1 MTKRLVL
8 YITFIL
14 CNLYIYAGAPRFS
27 IYQSQSYIPYSNIND
42 MVEDSYGFLWIAT
55 ENGLIKF
62 NGYDYEQYLQNDSST
77 NSLPNNNC
85 RKLLQDSHKRLW
97 VGTDNGVAIYN
108 YEHDNFNEIPLVNLL
123 SNNIVYIQEDE
134 EGNFW
139 VQTFRELV
147 KLSSNGSQIQ
157 IYPYT
162 NGVCMHQD
170 KDKIWLGSLT
180 NGLHLF
186 DKKTGEIKAIIPR
199 INNEPIEL
207 HVKVILP
214 ASDGNIY
221 IGTRD
226 LGLVIYNPTDHS
238 IKTYSSSNMP
248 SIFYSDYV
256 LSLYEDSQKN
266 IWIGSVNGQLIEYN
280 PATKD
285 FHVPHFKYP
294 SGVEQ
299 LTIGCIMED
308 SKNDIWAGTHHYWI
322 YQCNRDIN
330 TFELFQR
337 SDKPGSLSHNAVT
350 CFSDNQE
357 KVLIG
362 TDGGGLNIYDKE
374 TNKFSPVDKFGK
386 IILDIKKGAL
396 PDEFWIS
403 TWGYNQIGVV
413 RYDIKTGTYKI
424 YKHTAND
431 SSSITSN
438 LLRSILIDGPY
449 VWVSTDGGGI
459 CRINTQNDHIDNKYN
474 CKELIFS
481 RRNPQWVNHLMKD
494 HKGRLWACSS
504 EGIMLYDGFSCKRL
518 PINKK
523 STENLQNEV
532 KMSIETSDGEI
543 LFVTANNGLIQYNET
558 DSSFINLSNQ
568 YHLPLNLN
576 SICEDKDHNLWII
589 SIEEIIRLNKE
600 TGTTHHFNLRNDLN
614 GNPFTP
620 NAIYHSGDKIY
631 VGSNNGY
638 LVFNPNELNFTP
650 EEPQLFLNNFFVWG
664 KKQIIG
670 ESSVLTKTLAYTD
683 TIILNHNENSIS
695 IDYFCIDYKN
705 ADLISY
711 AYQMKG
717 FQNGWT
723 STGNSRQAY
732 FTNLSPGTYTFLVK
746 ATNIDSSKDILS
758 KSLTIIILPP
768 WWKTWWFKL
777 SCVLALLIIF
787 YLILYIRSRDL
798 KKKQVE
804 LENLVA
810 QRTEELQQK
819 NIEIQDQKENLEI
832 QNKRLDESLVTKNKI
847 LSVIAHDLRNPLT
860 AIVGNLTLMSEEN
873 SNDNKI
879 KQICKSAKNLQS
891 QMENLLDWARI
902 QNQNIF
908 YSPKDCFLDALTKE
922 GITLL
927 QALII
932 EKNIHLTFTNQCSH
946 SAYIDQRMISTVI
959 RNLLNNAIKF
969 TNEGGN
975 IQISITDQDDQMIRW
990 TIQDDGVGMTEKQ
1003 TEQLFDKNSSS
1014 TTFGTKNEKG
1024 SGLGLKICQDFIL
1037 FNKGSLNIQS
1047 QKNVGTTISIS
1058 LPKGELTQDSKE
1070 ESLNIEHQN
1079 HDENSD
1085 KKHLLIVDDSAE
1097 ILSFICDLLKPH
1109 YHIESATNGEDALF
1123 LAKKELPDLIISD
1136 IIMPKMDGRELCH
1149 CIKEDALTQ
1158 HIPVI
1163 LLTSEDTV
1171 DDQVLGLNIGA
1182 DDYITKPFNS
1192 EILKAKIATL
1202 LKNKELQRDHVRNHI
1217 LRMPDMEIPESMD
1230 DTFIAKINDI
1240 IKENISTS
1248 NLSVEFLASETAI
1261 SRVQLFRKMKAITGC
1276 SPSEYIKAIR
1286 LEHAAQILKQSKQNI
1301 SEVAYMVGFSDPKYF
1316 SNCFSEK
1323 FGVTPSQY
1331 AKNR

>member
-1 MTKRLVL
+1 
-8 YITFIL
+8 L

-27 IYQSQSYIPYSNIND
+27 IYQSQSYIPYSNING

-62 NGYDYEQYLQNDSST
+62 NGYDYEQYLQNERSS

-108 YEHDNFNEIPLVNLL
+108 YEYDNFTEIPLSDLS
-123 SNNIVYIQEDE
+123 SNNIVSIQEDE
-134 EGNFW
+134 EGYFW
-139 VQTFRELV
+139 IQTFRELV
-147 KLSSNGSQIQ
+147 KVSSNGSQIQ
-157 IYPYT
+157 IYPYI
-162 NGVCMHQD
+162 NGVCMHLD
-170 KDKIWLGSLT
+170 KDKIWLGSLS

-186 DKKTGEIKAIIPR
+186 DKKTGEIKAIIPH
-199 INNEPIEL
+199 IGNNPIEL

-214 ASDGNIY
+214 ASDGNLY

-226 LGLVIYNPTDHS
+226 LGLVIYNPTDQS
-238 IKTYSSSNMP
+238 VKTYSSANMP

-256 LSLYEDSQKN
+256 LSLYEDSQRN
-266 IWIGSVNGQLIEYN
+266 IWIGSVNGQLVEYN
-280 PATKD
+280 LDTKD

-294 SGVEQ
+294 TGVEQ

-386 IILDIKKGAL
+386 IILDIKKGTL

-403 TWGYNQIGVV
+403 TWGYNQVGVV
-413 RYDIKTGTYKI
+413 RYDIKTGKYKTYEHI
-424 YKHTAND
+424 AND
-431 SSSITSN
+431 SNSITSN

-474 CKELIFS
+474 CNELIFS

-518 PINKK
+518 SINKK
-523 STENLQNEV
+523 SNENLQNEV
-532 KMSIETSDGEI
+532 KMSIETSNKEI
-543 LFVTANNGLIQYNET
+543 LFITANNGLIQFNEA

-568 YHLPLNLN
+568 YNLPPNLN
-576 SICEDKDHNLWII
+576 SICEDKEHNLWII
-589 SIEEIIRLNKE
+589 SIEEIIRLNRE

-620 NAIYHSGDKIY
+620 NAIYRSEDMIY

-650 EEPQLFLNNFFVWG
+650 DDPHLFLNNLFVWG
-664 KKQIIG
+664 KKQIVG
-670 ESSVLTKTLAYTD
+670 ESNVLTKTLAYTD
-683 TIILNHNENSIS
+683 TIILNHDENSIS
-695 IDYFCIDYKN
+695 IDFFCIDYKN
-705 ADLISY
+705 ADLINY

-717 FQNGWT
+717 FQNEWT
-723 STGNSRQAY
+723 STGKSRQAY
-732 FTNLSPGTYTFLVK
+732 FTNLSPGTYTFLAK
-746 ATNIDSSKDILS
+746 AINIDSSKDILS

-777 SCVLALLIIF
+777 SCVLAFLIIF

-819 NIEIQDQKENLEI
+819 NLEIQDQKENLEI
-832 QNKRLDESLVTKNKI
+832 QNKRLDESLDTKNKI

-860 AIVGNLTLMSEEN
+860 AIVGNLSLMSEEEDN
-873 SNDNKI
+873 SKI
-879 KQICKSAKNLQS
+879 KQVCKSAKNLQT

-902 QNQNIF
+902 QNQNIL
-908 YSPKDCFLDALTKE
+908 YTPKDVFLDALSKE
-922 GITLL
+922 CITLL
-927 QALII
+927 QGLIE
-932 EKNIHLTFTNQCSH
+932 EKNIQLTFTNQSEK
-946 SAYIDQRMISTVI
+946 SAFVDQRMISTVC

-969 TNEGGN
+969 TRENGH
-975 IQISITDQDDQMIRW
+975 IHISIQDEGDQIKW
-990 TIQDDGVGMTEKQ
+990 SIQDDGVGMTE
-1003 TEQLFDKNSSS
+1003 EQRMKLFDKNTTT

-1024 SGLGLKICQDFIL
+1024 SGLGLKICQEFIAYNQGQ
-1037 FNKGSLNIQS
+1037 FIIESEKG
-1047 QKNVGTTISIS
+1047 VGTTISIL
-1058 LPKGELTQDSKE
+1058 LPQGTERQTLKE
-1070 ESLNIEHQN
+1070 TSYTLIESDTSSSNE
-1079 HDENSD
+1079 EN
-1085 KKHLLIVDDSAE
+1085 KRTLLIVDDSEE
-1097 ILSFICDLLKPH
+1097 ILSYEYNLLKPH
-1109 YHIESATNGEDALF
+1109 YHVITSTNGEDALQI
-1123 LAKKELPDLIISD
+1123 ARKEIPDLIISD
-1136 IIMPKMDGRELCH
+1136 IVMPKMDGRELCH
-1149 CIKEDALTQ
+1149 CIKEDALIQ

-1171 DDQVLGLNIGA
+1171 DDQVQGLNIGA
-1182 DDYITKPFNS
+1182 DDYITKPFNA

-1202 LKNKELQRDHVRNHI
+1202 LKNKDLQRDHIRNHI
-1217 LRMPDMEIPESMD
+1217 LRMPDMEIPESID
-1230 DTFIAKINDI
+1230 DTFIAKINNI

-1331 AKNR
+1331 VKNHKA